1 MEPDKIGKFIANLR
15 KEKNLNQQE
24 LANELY
30 VSTKTISKWETGR
43 GIPDLASL
51 RKICEYFNITLE
63 ELLNGKLNEKNTSKT
78 FKYVENY
85 KKKFILRLIIIIA
98 ILLVAFLSLYFINN
112 YNKVKVYSLSGES
125 EHFSY
130 TDGLFI
136 FSMDEKI
143 LVNGKLTST
152 TNDIKLED
160 IKKMSLKINDKIVK
174 EATFVFDGIDYEKV
188 GYNELFDFN
197 SNSLNNISVIV
208 EYKKGKERLT
218 EELKINLDLVLKN
231 NKMFYWPTK
240 KISNEPL
247 NTQVEDTKIN
257 DKITS
262 LKNNGFQDK
271 YDHLLEKQLNDYET
285 ITLRKDLSQI
295 WYYNSKTNMYAITSG
310 SKIIHAFTLN
320 NYRFSYNT
328 ETQRFE
334 CLSKCPSD
342 AYETIKDYLDLY
354 NTIFN

>member
-130 TDGLFI
+130 TDGYFL
-136 FSMDEKI
+136 
-143 LVNGKLTST
+143 
-152 TNDIKLED
+152 
-160 IKKMSLKINDKIVK
+160 
-174 EATFVFDGIDYEKV
+174 
-188 GYNELFDFN
+188 
-197 SNSLNNISVIV
+197 
-208 EYKKGKERLT
+208 
-218 EELKINLDLVLKN
+218 
-231 NKMFYWPTK
+231 WTK
-240 KISNEPL
+240 KF
-247 NTQVEDTKIN
+247 
-257 DKITS
+257 S
-262 LKNNGFQDK
+262 LMAN
-271 YDHLLEKQLNDYET
+271 
-285 ITLRKDLSQI
+285 
-295 WYYNSKTNMYAITSG
+295 
-310 SKIIHAFTLN
+310 
-320 NYRFSYNT
+320 
-328 ETQRFE
+328 
-334 CLSKCPSD
+334 
-342 AYETIKDYLDLY
+342 
-354 NTIFN
+354 

>member
-1 MEPDKIGKFIANLR
+1 METDKIGKFISNLR
-15 KEKNLNQQE
+15 KGKNLNQQE

-63 ELLNGKLNEKNTSKT
+63 ELLNGELNKKNTSKT

-85 KKKFILRLIIIIA
+85 RKKFIFRLIIIIA

-143 LVNGKLTST
+143 LVNGKLTSNT
-152 TNDIKLED
+152 DDIKLED
-160 IKKMSLKINDKIVK
+160 IKKMALKINDKIVK
-174 EATFVFDGIDYEKV
+174 EATFVFDGIDYEKL

-197 SNSLNNISVIV
+197 SNNLNNISAII

-218 EELKINLDLVLKN
+218 EELKINLDLV
-231 NKMFYWPTK
+231 
-240 KISNEPL
+240 
-247 NTQVEDTKIN
+247 
-257 DKITS
+257 

-295 WYYNSKTNMYAITSG
+295 WYYNSKNNMYAITSG
-310 SKIIHAFTLN
+310 SKIIHSFTLN
-320 NYRFSYNT
+320 NYHFSYNT

-334 CLSKCPSD
+334 CLTKCPSD